1 MHPIHLT
8 TRAPALLGIALL
20 IGSAAGCSADNGFG
34 ADERGYND
42 SSSDQSDTA
51 YYGAPGSENDDDG
64 DGLGESEKENDFL
77 AYLPAQTDIFVFIAN
92 PARDTLTRVNVNTLA
107 VDTVDV
113 GRDPRVVL
121 TTRDYSKTVAFNF
134 GDDSVSIVDAN
145 TLEVTTV
152 EVRDN
157 FNTMVLSPD
166 GNFAVLWHDEN
177 AVRPEDPV
185 PGGLQ
190 SFNEASFVNL
200 TTGEHY
206 AMAVGFNPR
215 EVQFTPNSSL
225 AAIVSDE
232 YLALVDLTQALL
244 IPRLVPVTDDFVTP
258 PKAEEVLISPSGDW
272 AFVRQ
277 FGAQDLVVVD
287 LNLETTTRVP
297 VGANPTDM
305 DLSPDGASAVVVARG
320 DREVWVFDSEQPLT
334 VDPTVLPLPEGPDFG
349 SVLFTPDGT
358 RALLYTTASPVAQYA
373 TWDLA
378 SDEIV
383 LRSLVKPIAQIGIT
397 PTGDSALII
406 HSLEN
411 APDAD
416 PNGPFYNQHAI
427 TMLDLDDQRSNPLRL
442 PAEPIGFANSTDGT
456 EGYFIM
462 KNTPLLEVLD
472 YQTLLYDEI
481 PLRSNP
487 VYIGV
492 LPDLDDTDDAHP
504 PSWVSQ
510 EHALGRIS
518 FYRPD
523 DTSLETITG
532 FELNSQVED

>member
-1 MHPIHLT
+1 MNPIHLT
-8 TRAPALLGIALL
+8 TRASGLLSLALLLATG
-20 IGSAAGCSADNGFG
+20 AACSADYMSG
-34 ADERGYND
+34 AEDRLD
-42 SSSDQSDTA
+42 SGTAQGDTA
-51 YYGAPGSENDDDG
+51 FGAPGSEDSDADG
-64 DGLGESEKENDFL
+64 DYGDPEKENDFL
-77 AYLPAQTDIFVFIAN
+77 AYLPAQTDIYVFIAN

-107 VDTVDV
+107 VDTVGV

-134 GDDSVSIVDAN
+134 GDDSVSIVDAD
-145 TLEVTTV
+145 TLEVSTV
-152 EVRDN
+152 KVRDN

-166 GNFAVLWHDEN
+166 GNWAVLWHDEN
-177 AVRPEDPV
+177 AVRPEDP
-185 PGGLQ
+185 PTGGLQ

-215 EVQFTPNSSL
+215 EVQFTPDSTLS
-225 AAIVSDE
+225 AIVSDE
-232 YLALVDLTQALL
+232 YLALVDLQASPLL
-244 IPRLVPVTDDFVTP
+244 PRLVPVTDDFVTP
-258 PKAEEVLISPSGDW
+258 PKAEEVLISPSGNW

-320 DREVWVFDSEQPLT
+320 DREVWVFDSENPLT
-334 VDPTVLPLPEGPDFG
+334 INPTVLPLPAGTNFG
-349 SVLFTPDGT
+349 SVLFTPGGEQ
-358 RALLYTTASPVAQYA
+358 ALLYTTASPVAQYA
-373 TWDLA
+373 TWDLI
-378 SDEIV
+378 SNEIV
-383 LRSLVKPIAQIGIT
+383 LRSLVKPIEQIGIT
-397 PTGDSALII
+397 PTGGSALII
-406 HSLEN
+406 HSLAD
-411 APDAD
+411 APNAD
-416 PNGPFYNQHAI
+416 PSGPFYNHHAI
-427 TMLDLDDQRSNPLRL
+427 TMLDLSDQRSNPLRL
-442 PAEPIGFANSTDGT
+442 PAEPIGFANSSDGT

-462 KNTPLLEVLD
+462 KNTPLMEVLD

-492 LPDLDDTDDAHP
+492 LPDLDESDSAHP
-504 PSWVSQ
+504 PAWVSQ

-523 DTSLETITG
+523 DSSLETITG
-532 FELNSQVED
+532 FELNSQVEN